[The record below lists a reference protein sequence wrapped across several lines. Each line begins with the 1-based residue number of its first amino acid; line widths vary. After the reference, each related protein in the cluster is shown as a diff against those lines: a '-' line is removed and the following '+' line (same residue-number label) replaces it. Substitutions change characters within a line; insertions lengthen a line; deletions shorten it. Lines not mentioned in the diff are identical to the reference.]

1 MNKIA
6 KVNNYICNNVP
17 FRDMILSAMKV
28 RRKAPSLGEKWGQN
42 RIFFIPNLHCENGK
56 HKVENYTFS
65 IFLNDNILI
74 GNKAVVSE
82 AASPVG
88 TSKQTLLFWNRSPGA
103 RYPKKANNGAR
114 PDCRSVRKIRK
125 RLKTGK

>member
-6 KVNNYICNNVP
+6 KVKNYICSRVT

-28 RRKAPSLGEKWGQN
+28 SRKAPSLDEQWGQN
-42 RIFFIPNLHCENGK
+42 RIFLSNLHCTNKK
-56 HKVENYTFS
+56 HTGGNYTFS

-74 GNKAVVSE
+74 GNKAFLSE
-82 AASPVG
+82 ETSPEN

>member
-6 KVNNYICNNVP
+6 KVKNYICSRVT

-28 RRKAPSLGEKWGQN
+28 SRKAPSLDKQWGQN
-42 RIFFIPNLHCENGK
+42 RIFLSNLHCANKK
-56 HKVENYTFS
+56 HTGGNYTFS

-74 GNKAVVSE
+74 GNKAFLSE
-82 AASPVG
+82 EASPEN